1 MLPEL
6 FIKSGYK
13 AKEALNLAVFHF
25 FNVLYYSNYMYLL
38 KIHHCISLLMP
49 S

>member
-25 FNVLYYSNYMYLL
+25 FLMFFTIVT
-38 KIHHCISLLMP
+38 ICIY
-49 S
+49 